1 MNLLPQRCYY
11 QDSQKKLCLI
21 VNGME
26 GYFLPIPSDQQ
37 ECYEFYAGDGSFD
50 PSWDAG
56 SLNEMLGVSPE
67 EVEAMLGGSMFGW
80 GCPIVRDYK
89 PSSEYARHI
98 SKINAD
104 KILQDME
111 AEGL

>member
-1 MNLLPQRCYY
+1 MNNLPQRCYTTRH
-11 QDSQKKLCLI
+11 DGEVVLIINGQK
-21 VNGME
+21 
-26 GYFLPIPSDQQ
+26 GYFNGLGLVPDRLEFPAPTSDQM
-37 ECYEFYAGDGSFD
+37 
-50 PSWDAG
+50 
-56 SLNEMLGVSPE
+56 NESLGVSPE
-67 EVEAMLGGSMFGW
+67 AEEAMVGGSMFGW

>member
-1 MNLLPQRCYY
+1 MNNLPQRCYTTRH
-11 QDSQKKLCLI
+11 DGELVLIINGQK
-21 VNGME
+21 
-26 GYFLPIPSDQQ
+26 GYFTAPYFGEGTQPTS
-37 ECYEFYAGDGSFD
+37 E
-50 PSWDAG
+50 
-56 SLNEMLGVSPE
+56 SLNLMLDVSAKE
-67 EVEAMLGGSMFGW
+67 EEAMVGGSMFGW
-80 GCPIVRDYK
+80 NTPLVQDYK